1 MVSELFKQRF
11 EAVAT
16 VAKRWLKGLSGL
28 MGCLL
33 LAHGALAQESATH
46 YIDYPLVQ
54 GKVQPLQ
61 WNGVPKWATLDMQLR
76 GRSESQTSI
85 NYTSGNEQLYEL
97 TRVYGGLEVRPTRY
111 FTGYIQFID
120 THALGLPLKYVA
132 SNMRDV
138 FDDRQ
143 AYLEFHTKQVKI
155 FAGRQEL
162 KYGSER
168 LVGISDWTNNSRTW
182 DGFLGRIGD
191 KNRIDVFSTSVVTVH
206 PSSLDKHG
214 AGLTFHGAVGT
225 IGTFVPHIV
234 IQPYV
239 FIKAFPR
246 VQGANKV
253 FGTQTTVTPG
263 FEAAG
268 DVHGGFNFDALWA
281 IQRGSYSNE
290 SIKASGGFIKAGYRV
305 GHLAW
310 QPRLRGEYDYAS
322 GNPHTD
328 PLRMGTFDQQYPSN
342 HNAFGLTDLFG
353 FQNIK
358 QDRIN
363 LDLTPTGHLSLLFQQ
378 EWLQVASTRDSVYNG
393 SAGVVAAAPAAGFL
407 SDDIGREFDASAKYV
422 FLHDYMVINAGVGHF
437 SPGTLM
443 QGNAHGAPLT
453 ISYFSL
459 TYRFK
464 VNHQSAAPAAP

>member
-1 MVSELFKQRF
+1 LGVNVSSQLKKLIGNVSLKKRLFLGLPVWLLFVAHLSAQDS
-11 EAVAT
+11 AV
-16 VAKRWLKGLSGL
+16 
-28 MGCLL
+28 
-33 LAHGALAQESATH
+33 Q
-46 YIDYPLVQ
+46 YIEYPQIL
-54 GKVQPLQ
+54 GKVQPLRLS
-61 WNGVPKWATLDMQLR
+61 GIPKWVTFDGQLR
-76 GRSESQTSI
+76 GRTENQTSDDYI
-85 NYTSGNEQLYEL
+85 SGNNQLYEL
-97 TRVYGGLEVRPTRY
+97 TRIYGGMAIQPSEFL
-111 FTGYIQFID
+111 TGYIQFID
-120 THALGLPLKYVA
+120 THALGLPLKYTLA
-132 SNMRDV
+132 NMRDT

-143 AYLEFHTKQVKI
+143 AYLNFHVKQYSI
-155 FAGRQEL
+155 IAGRQEL
-162 KYGSER
+162 KYGGER

-225 IGTFVPHIV
+225 IGTFVPHVV
-234 IQPYV
+234 IQPYI